1 MFNLFSGVH
10 LDSLE
15 DFSKATPLHRF
26 HLQSIQKQPTEVF
39 YKKGVLKISQNS
51 KEKQPCQS
59 LFFNKVA
66 GLRSATLLRRDSGT
80 GIFL

>member
-51 KEKQPCQS
+51 KKKSNRAKAPFLIKLQAS
-59 LFFNKVA
+59 
-66 GLRSATLLRRDSGT
+66 GLQLY
-80 GIFL
+80 